1 MVHCTTHNCLKLQ
14 YSEYAMRLASTIAPL
29 ALLSEVVLASEP
41 KVVSHSIRRH
51 NRQPDRLARRSRKR
65 DVAANSLFNNVP
77 LTLYEVNITV
87 GTPEQPITLDIDTG
101 SSDIWMFSK
110 DVYAN
115 CSGYCTGGS
124 FDASKSST
132 YKLTGED
139 AFEIQYAD
147 STGASGDYFTDTV
160 HLSNA
165 SATNVTLAVATSLDE
180 WDLVSPGIMGIG
192 FDSNEASEEE
202 YAGFID
208 DLVQQGLINTRSY
221 SLWLDDLQAST
232 GTILFGGYDTGK
244 FDGNLTILEIQE
256 DPDYGVI
263 DGFYVAFTS
272 LTFTN
277 STKSIALTSEG
288 LSEGLPAL
296 LDSGTSL
303 TYVPTEMYTELANHF
318 GAYTNDS
325 NQQVLVPCDIGE
337 GSLEYG
343 FGGGSSP
350 VVKVPFSELA
360 ELAWDSSVTPPAPI
374 MLSSGKQACLF
385 GLQPADSD
393 DEIVFGDTFLR
404 SAYVVYDIDQKLI
417 GLGQSNFNSTSSHLV
432 EIPTGDNPFGT
443 IGVTVSSASISAT
456 GGTSSMSTKP
466 GHAATASADATSSGS
481 GAAITGMTTSIAGA
495 TYTTGSASA
504 TATGKSGAGPQYAGM
519 GLAAVAGVAAFAL

>member
-1 MVHCTTHNCLKLQ
+1 
-14 YSEYAMRLASTIAPL
+14 MRLASSIVPL
-29 ALLSEVVLASEP
+29 PLLSEVTLASEP
-41 KVVSHSIRRH
+41 KIVSHSIGRN

-65 DVAANSLFNNVP
+65 DVAANSLFNDIP
-77 LTLYEVNITV
+77 LTLYEANITV
-87 GTPEQPITLDIDTG
+87 GTPEQTITLDIDTG

-124 FDASKSST
+124 F
-132 YKLTGED
+132 
-139 AFEIQYAD
+139 
-147 STGASGDYFTDTV
+147 
-160 HLSNA
+160 HLGNA
-165 SATNVTLAVATSLDE
+165 SASNVTLAVATSLNE
-180 WDLVSPGIMGIG
+180 WELVSPGIMGVG

-208 DLVQQGLINTRSY
+208 DLVKQGLINTRSY

-244 FDGNLTILEIQE
+244 FDGNLTILEVQE
-256 DPDYGVI
+256 DPGYNVI
-263 DGFYVAFTS
+263 DSFYVAFTS

-277 STKSIALTSEG
+277 ATKSIALMSEG
-288 LSEGLPAL
+288 LSEGLQAL

-303 TYVPTEMYTELANHF
+303 TYIPTEMYTELANHF
-318 GAYTNDS
+318 GAYTNET
-325 NQQVLVPCDIGE
+325 NQQVLVPCDLGE

-343 FGGGSSP
+343 FGGSNSP
-350 VVKVPFSELA
+350 IVKVPFSELA
-360 ELAWDSSVTPPAPI
+360 ELAWDSSVTLPAPI

-404 SAYVVYDIDQKLI
+404 SAYVVYDLDQKLI
-417 GLGQSNFNSTSSHLV
+417 GLGQSSFNSTSSHVV
-432 EIPTGDNPFGT
+432 EIPTEDNPFGT
-443 IGVTVSSASISAT
+443 IGVTASAASVSAT

-481 GAAITGMTTSIAGA
+481 GAAITGMTTSVAGA

-504 TATGKSGAGPQYAGM
+504 TSTGNSAGAQYAGM